1 MTFLLSLF
9 VSLVF
14 CYMLRL
20 FPCNI
25 STQGIKLITEHYMIR
40 KMFLLTEEDS
50 TKKIYKRHNSGLRFQ
65 EDLTPKRVVE
75 IVEMLR
81 RGETPPVSTSSLLLS
96 LFFFCLF
103 GSFYIKAWL
112 HFFNLWLMCCSLIK
126 FLLQRG
132 TQHPE
137 RKNSGPAG
145 GNTTLHGEPKPPPCR
160 DLDAC

>member
-81 RGETPPVSTSSLLLS
+81 RGETPPVSTSSLLL
-96 LFFFCLF
+96 FFFFACLVLSISRHHF
-103 GSFYIKAWL
+103 I
-112 HFFNLWLMCCSLIK
+112 FFNLWLMCCLTME

>member
-1 MTFLLSLF
+1 
-9 VSLVF
+9 
-14 CYMLRL
+14 MLRL

-25 STQGIKLITEHYMIR
+25 SAQGIKLITEHYMIR

-50 TKKIYKRHNSGLRFQ
+50 TKKIYMRHNSGLRFQ

-81 RGETPPVSTSSLLLS
+81 RGETPPVSTSSLLL
-96 LFFFCLF
+96 FFFFACLVLSISGRHF
-103 GSFYIKAWL
+103 FFF
-112 HFFNLWLMCCSLIK
+112 FFNLWLMCCSLIK

>member
-1 MTFLLSLF
+1 
-9 VSLVF
+9 
-14 CYMLRL
+14 
-20 FPCNI
+20 
-25 STQGIKLITEHYMIR
+25 
-40 KMFLLTEEDS
+40 MFLLFEEDS
-50 TKKIYKRHNSGLRFQ
+50 TKKYLHHNSGLLFQ

-96 LFFFCLF
+96 VFFLLVWFFLYQ
-103 GSFYIKAWL
+103 GITS
-112 HFFNLWLMCCSLIK
+112 FFNLWLMCCLTMEY
-126 FLLQRG
+126 LLQRG

>member
-25 STQGIKLITEHYMIR
+25 SAQGIKLITEHYMIR

-81 RGETPPVSTSSLLLS
+81 RGETPPVSTSSLLL
-96 LFFFCLF
+96 FFFLLVWF
-103 GSFYIKAWL
+103 FLYQGITS
-112 HFFNLWLMCCSLIK
+112 FFNLWLMCCLTMEY
-126 FLLQRG
+126 LLQRG